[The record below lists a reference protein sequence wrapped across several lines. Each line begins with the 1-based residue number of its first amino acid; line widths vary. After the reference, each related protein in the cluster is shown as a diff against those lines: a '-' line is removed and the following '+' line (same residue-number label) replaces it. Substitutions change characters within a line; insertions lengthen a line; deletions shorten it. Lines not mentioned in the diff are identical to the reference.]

1 MASAPPA
8 APALKPAAAP
18 LRRLPNLDLEDT
30 EPQSLPEADAA
41 GPVVPEAPGF
51 AAADSDEGVDPE
63 PQIGDSI
70 MVLREPWLTE
80 ILNGRKKMEIRCR
93 NHKPG
98 PVWVGK
104 GGEVLGRVTISGS
117 EELSI
122 EQFRNLEHL
131 HLWPADRDPP
141 YNHKLCGL
149 HLTEPY
155 ILTKS
160 VPYWRPPSA
169 IGWNLFRRTKE
180 DLPLRSSA
188 KKRKSGDEESAAN
201 REEEDCVDA
210 SERGSAA

>member
-8 APALKPAAAP
+8 APSLKPAAAP
-18 LRRLPNLDLEDT
+18 LRRLPNLELEGA
-30 EPQSLPEADAA
+30 EPQSTPEAE
-41 GPVVPEAPGF
+41 PV
-51 AAADSDEGVDPE
+51 ADVGSGEGVELEPE

-80 ILNGRKKMEIRCR
+80 ILNGRKKMEIRSR
-93 NHKPG
+93 NHKLG

-122 EQFRNLEHL
+122 EQFRNLEHP
-131 HLWPADRDPP
+131 HLWRGDRDPP

-149 HLTEPY
+149 HLTEPR
-155 ILTKS
+155 ILTKP

-169 IGWNLFRRTKE
+169 IGWNLFRRSKE
-180 DLPLRSSA
+180 DTLARSSA
-188 KKRKSGDEESAAN
+188 KKRKPKNGDPEAAD
-201 REEEDCVDA
+201 REEEDCDDG
-210 SERGSAA
+210 SQRGNAA